1 MIDVRFLCMTV
12 TIKEIYIQNFKKFK
26 TFSLQLNPTLN
37 ILVGDNEAGKSTIL
51 EAINLTLTGMLNGK
65 FLRNEL
71 SQYIFNAKV
80 VETWLAEVEC
90 GSHPALPEIIIEL
103 YFDSD
108 EFPILKGNGN
118 KKHEDQTGV
127 GIKIAFDE
135 KYQSEYET
143 LLSRGNVKTLPIE
156 YYDIYCYSFARAAV
170 TPKNIPIKPAL
181 IDSSS
186 ARFQNGSDVY
196 ISKIV
201 KDLLE
206 DDEQVSLIQAYRKAR
221 ESFAGDESITAINTK
236 IQAGS
241 KISDRNVK
249 IDIDLPARN
258 AWEFALMTY
267 LDDIPFHFIGKG
279 EQSIV
284 KTKLALSHK
293 KTQEANIL
301 LLEEPENH
309 LSHTNLNTLIQDI
322 VKNNEESDNK
332 KQIIITTHS
341 SFVANKLGLDFITV
355 LNAERHF
362 RLNDL
367 SADTKTFFSKLAGYD
382 TLRLILCKKAILV
395 EGGSDELVVQRAY
408 MDTHDNRLPIEDGI
422 DVISVGTSFLRFLE
436 IAEKIEQPV
445 SVMTDNDGDVE
456 ALSRKYANYLGD
468 NQKDNIKIC
477 FDTNVA
483 PALSDGTQFNNNTL
497 EPTLFRANGREI
509 LNRIFGT
516 SYDNDTALLKYM
528 HNNKTD
534 CALRIFQ
541 SEERISYPEYIKST
555 FA

>member
-1 MIDVRFLCMTV
+1 MNA
-12 TIKEIYIQNFKKFK
+12 TIKEVYIKNFKKFE
-26 TFSLQLNPTLN
+26 TFSLQLNPTVN

-65 FLRNEL
+65 YLRNEL
-71 SQYIFNAKV
+71 SQYVFNAKIV
-80 VETWLAEVEC
+80 QEWLTAVEHGA
-90 GSHPALPEIIIEL
+90 HPALPEIVIEL
-103 YFDSD
+103 YFSGD
-108 EFPILKGNGN
+108 EFPVLRGNGN
-118 KKHEDQTGV
+118 VKHEEQTGV
-127 GIKIAFDE
+127 GIRIAFDE

-143 LLSRGNVKTLPIE
+143 LLARGNVKTLPIE

-186 ARFQNGSDVY
+186 TRFQNGSDIY

-201 KDLLE
+201 KDLL
-206 DDEQVSLIQAYRKAR
+206 DDEEQVSVIQAYRKAR
-221 ESFAGDESITAINTK
+221 ETFAGDESITTINNK
-236 IQAGS
+236 IQVGS
-241 KISDRNVK
+241 KISDRSVK

-267 LDDIPFHFIGKG
+267 LDDIPFHFVGKG

-309 LSHTNLNTLIQDI
+309 LSHTNLNILIQGI

-341 SFVANKLGLDFITV
+341 SFVANKIGLDFITV

-367 SADTKTFFSKLAGYD
+367 SADTKIFFSKLAGYD

-395 EGGSDELVVQRAY
+395 EGDSDELIVQRAY
-408 MDTHDNRLPIEDGI
+408 MDAHDNKLPIEDGI

-436 IAEKIEQPV
+436 IAEKTEQVV
-445 SVMTDNDGDVE
+445 SVMTDNDGDVG
-456 ALSRKYANYLGD
+456 AVSRKYANYLGS

-477 FDTNVA
+477 FDPNVA
-483 PALSDGTQFNNNTL
+483 PALPDDAQFNNNTL
-497 EPTLFRANGREI
+497 EPTIFRANGREI

-541 SEERISYPEYIKST
+541 SNERISYPEYIKNT